1 MQLYTSGLRTIF
13 LVFCLVFVGLSAFAD
28 VVVTM
33 PTGGKNISNDK
44 SSVGPSPAYTAL
56 GDIVIAETAPGDFT
70 AGSNRTLI
78 FTRPAGWQFNTGV
91 GTVIVNGPNISNA
104 AVSVGAT
111 SLIVSYTVTG
121 NTNGDNSITLSGIE
135 VQSVTKTISPEILL
149 TRSGGNGII
158 KGFDV
163 GAAVAPLSKVPGAFI
178 KLIALLPTETL
189 NPGSTTGKLSTEA
202 TIKSTGETVD
212 VTINAVDYAWN
223 LITTAAD
230 EIAITSNDTYAGLPV
245 NANLV
250 GGIKTFT
257 VSLPTA
263 NAYRYITAMSVSN
276 PAILPSNT
284 TSFKVNV
291 GAFSKLLMVLPGE
304 TFEPGSVT
312 GKAGSPTAPIAGSN
326 YRITIYAVDNYWNKV
341 SVTDNVAVNSTGVS
355 NYTDPVAVS
364 LSGGSATRDLN
375 FKIAGETPV
384 STIKDNTNNTIL
396 SYSGSLPAVTAGAYA
411 KIQVLLP
418 NETAAPGT
426 STGKITSGVFSTTSG
441 SNIAVRVN
449 AVDANW
455 NIVNSNNL
463 ITITSNDAAAVTPPA
478 SNLVNGTKV
487 FNITVN
493 TATTSSVI
501 TASDD
506 SSPVKTVNTSNF
518 TVVLGSFRKLLVVY
532 PGESLD
538 PSSPTGKSGLP
549 SEPIAG
555 IAYNVTAYAMD
566 DNWNNVATATD
577 NIAVQIANVDNF
589 VAPGAKNLVAGKVS
603 FTLTFNKA
611 GETPVITAKD
621 QTNPTVTN
629 YNASLPTVVAGAF
642 TKLVMIL
649 PGESFSQGV
658 AAGKTGTPNSAIA
671 GNSFPVVVRAADAV
685 GNLVNSAIDVV
696 GITSNDANATMP
708 SNVTLVNGEAT
719 FNISLVTAI
728 SSATRTLTA
737 VNVTDGLKTSSTSPG
752 FSVAAGEYAKLLVL
766 LPNQNIAPGTITG
779 KTGNPIIPARGKS
792 FQIKVRAVDQ
802 FYNPTDDITNSI
814 STSSSD
820 AGATISPT
828 LTDLVSGG
836 YKFINVNIVAAGSK
850 TVTVKDNIHA
860 PLIQETVI
868 IPDPTTSSMAS
879 DYFRSVASGIWNN
892 SQIWETSSNGIS
904 NWSPATLVP
913 TVNASKITILNGHT
927 VTITSNISSIDDVE
941 VQSGGTLVIQ
951 TSTALSG
958 QGIIIKGILV
968 HKAGLNITNGKLTID
983 NGGKY
988 VHDIGNSSTA
998 IPSGANMIW
1007 NTGSICE
1014 VVGYTTFASTINGTS
1029 QSFSDFIWNNPGQNV
1044 STGPILQS
1052 GFSARDFK
1060 VISTGS
1066 GALNLTAPGGA
1077 LVIRRNLEIQ
1087 GGTIN
1092 ILRSNGDGTLY
1103 VGGNFNITGGTLKA
1117 GPGTGTRTLIFNGGT
1132 TQKFNRTGG
1141 GFEGLLNFSVAN
1153 NAIVDFGIS
1162 VIDGTSGNFTMGAG
1176 STLITAHAK
1185 GFTATGNLNGTLQ
1198 NTGTKTYGLGNFIY
1212 NGDVAQQTGDG
1223 LPSIINNLTVNND
1236 KGVVI
1241 STSSVT
1247 YTVNGQI
1254 SIGPM
1259 ATASLNLGTN
1269 ILAGSFTDIGA
1280 GKLITRANGGLPVG
1294 RTWTVG
1300 VEYAGTTAQNILA
1313 GTYNGAFI
1321 TSGSGVKTGTSGT
1334 LNIGSSWLS
1343 SGGRIN
1349 LDNTDLVFNGNNQTI
1364 TDQGS
1369 DSGNGL
1375 SFKNVR
1381 FTNGGVK
1388 TLSSG
1393 NFSVK
1398 TDGILTVD
1406 ANTELKTNGLLNLKS
1421 ASSGSATIASL
1432 PATAKITG
1440 SVRVERFI
1448 SGGSVDP
1455 YRTYRLLS
1463 SPVYDNTT
1471 SFINTNS
1478 YGNRTYSFNQYIDDM
1493 WLTGI
1498 TSTAGG
1504 FDEPLST
1511 AGSIWK
1517 YTSDFEPI
1525 NNINESEN
1533 IGRGTYLF
1541 YRGDRINNLTNKTQK
1556 PFADPESIVM
1566 DYKGI
1571 LNQGSITVP
1580 LTYYASTGGFN
1591 LLGNPYAATIDW
1603 NSGGLDKSGLINNSV
1618 RHYNPV
1624 EKKYAVYD
1632 GDTNTGINGASRYI
1646 LSGEGFFVE
1655 SKTNGG
1661 NFTFNES
1668 AKVNSH
1674 LSVPLMMAVD
1684 NPVSMVSG
1692 NSGKLSV
1699 TATGLFSEALPML
1712 KIKLS
1717 NNDRTIDDETAV
1729 LFMKGKKAEY
1739 DGIEDIRFM
1748 PGDRQGLALYT
1759 SSIDGIALAIN
1770 KMPDVNELNRPIQLT
1785 LKQALKENNFLL
1797 ELNPSNIPSGYV
1809 LQLNDKLLNKAVPLR
1824 GNTIYK
1830 FTIDADAN
1838 TELINDRF
1846 YISTVHEG
1854 SLAETTKFIKAVK
1867 SKESVEMNV
1876 QKELNLYPNPVQTD
1890 FTLKYNGAVAS
1901 DFYTV
1906 KIISLSGQIL
1916 LTKNLKAKELI
1927 EGHSLNITG
1936 YATGTYIAEIY
1947 DAKGGKRL
1955 AASKLI
1961 KL

>member
-13 LVFCLVFVGLSAFAD
+13 LIFCFVFVGFSAFAD

-33 PTGGKNISNDK
+33 PTGGRNISNDK
-44 SSVGPSPAYTAL
+44 SSVGPNPTYTAL
-56 GDIVIAETAPGDFT
+56 GDIMIAETAPGDFT
-70 AGSNRTLI
+70 AGSNRTI
-78 FTRPAGWQFNTGV
+78 SFNRPAGWQFNTGV
-91 GTVIVNGPNISNA
+91 GTVIINGPNISNA
-104 AVSVGAT
+104 AVSVSAT

-121 NTNGDNSITLSGIE
+121 STNGDNSITISGIE

-163 GAAVAPLSKVPGAFI
+163 GAAIAPLSKVPGSFV

-189 NPGSTTGKLSTEA
+189 NPGSITGKSSVAT
-202 TIKSTGETVD
+202 TIKNTGETVD

-223 LITTAAD
+223 LINTATD
-230 EIAITSNDTYAGLPV
+230 EIAITSNDTYAGLPT

-263 NAYRYITAMSVSN
+263 NAYRNITATSVTN
-276 PAILPSNT
+276 PSILPANT
-284 TSFKVNV
+284 TSFKVNI
-291 GAFSKLLMVLPGE
+291 GPFSKLLMVLPGE
-304 TFEPGSVT
+304 TFEPGSAMGKT
-312 GKAGSPTAPIAGSN
+312 GLPTAPVAGSN
-326 YRITIYAVDNYWNKV
+326 YRITIYAVDDYWNKV
-341 SVTDNVAVNSTGVS
+341 SITDNVSVSTSGVS
-355 NYTDPVAVS
+355 NYTDPAAVS

-384 STIKDNTNNTIL
+384 STVTDNTNNAIL
-396 SYSGSLPAVTAGAYA
+396 SYNGALPTVIAGAYV
-411 KIQVLLP
+411 KMQILLP

-426 STGKITSGVFSTTSG
+426 STGKVTSGVYSATSG
-441 SNIAVRVN
+441 SNVAIRVN

-455 NIVNSNNL
+455 NVVNSNNL
-463 ITITSNDAAAVTPPA
+463 IAITSNDAAAVTPPA
-478 SNLVNGTKV
+478 SNLVNGTKI

-506 SSPVKTVNTSNF
+506 SSPIKTVNTSNF
-518 TVVLGSFRKLLVVY
+518 TVILGSFRKLLVVY

-538 PSSPTGKSGLP
+538 PGSPSGKSGLP
-549 SEPIAG
+549 SEPVAG

-566 DNWNNVATATD
+566 DNWNNVVTATD
-577 NIAVQIANVDNF
+577 NVAIQIANVDNF
-589 VAPGAKNLVAGKVS
+589 VAPAGKNLVAGKAS

-611 GETPVITAKD
+611 GETPVITAKN

-649 PGESFSQGV
+649 PGESFSQGI
-658 AAGKTGTPNSAIA
+658 AAGKTGAPNNAVA
-671 GNSFPVVVRAADAV
+671 GNSFQVVVRAVDAV

-696 GITSNDANATMP
+696 GITSNDVNANMP
-708 SNVTLVNGEAT
+708 SNVALANGEAT

-728 SSATRTLTA
+728 SSATRTLTS

-766 LPNQNIAPGTITG
+766 LPNQNIAPGTVTG

-792 FQIKVRAVDQ
+792 FQIRVRAVDQ
-802 FYNPTDDITNSI
+802 FYNPTDAITNSI

-820 AGATISPT
+820 AGATISPA
-828 LTDLVSGG
+828 LTDLVTGG
-836 YKFINVNIVAAGSK
+836 YKFINVNIFSAGNQ
-850 TVTVKDNIHA
+850 TVTVKDNVHV
-860 PLIQETVI
+860 PVIQETI
-868 IPDPTTSSMAS
+868 IVPNPTTASVAS

-904 NWSPATLVP
+904 NWSPATLSP

-927 VTITSNISSIDDVE
+927 VAITSNISSIDDVE
-941 VQSGGTLVIQ
+941 VQSGGTLIVQ

-958 QGIIIKGILV
+958 QGIIIKGTLI
-968 HKAGLNITNGKLTID
+968 HKTGLNITNGKLTIE

-1014 VVGYTTFASTINGTS
+1014 VVGYTSFASTINGTA
-1029 QSFSDFIWNNPGQNV
+1029 QTFSDFIWNDPGQNV

-1066 GALNLTAPGGA
+1066 GALNLTSPGGT
-1077 LVIRRNLEIQ
+1077 LIIRRNFEIQ
-1087 GGTIN
+1087 GGTVN
-1092 ILRSNGDGTLY
+1092 ILKANGDGTLY
-1103 VGGNFNITGGTLKA
+1103 VGGNFNISGGALKA
-1117 GPGTGTRTLIFNGGT
+1117 GTGTGTRTLVFNGGS
-1132 TQKFNRTGG
+1132 TQNFTKTGG
-1141 GFEGLLNFSVAN
+1141 SFEGLNFSVAN
-1153 NAIVDFGIS
+1153 NAIVDFGTS
-1162 VIDGTSGNFTMGAG
+1162 VIDGTTGNFTMGTGA
-1176 STLITAHAK
+1176 TLITAHAR

-1212 NGDVAQQTGDG
+1212 NGGVSQQTGDG
-1223 LPSIINNLTVNND
+1223 LPSIINNLTVNNNQ
-1236 KGVVI
+1236 GVVL
-1241 STSSVT
+1241 STSSVN
-1247 YTVNGQI
+1247 YTINGQI
-1254 SIGPM
+1254 SIGPGSL
-1259 ATASLNLGTN
+1259 ASLNLGTN
-1269 ILAGSFTDIGA
+1269 VLAGSFTDIGA
-1280 GKLITRANGGLPVG
+1280 GKLITRAGTGVPAG

-1300 VEYAGTTAQNILA
+1300 VEYAGTIAQNILS

-1321 TSGSGVKTGTSGT
+1321 TSGGGVKTGPSGT
-1334 LNIGSSWLS
+1334 LNISSSWLS

-1349 LDNTDLVFNGNNQTI
+1349 LDNTDLVFNGNNQNI

-1375 SFKNVR
+1375 AFKNVR
-1381 FTNGGVK
+1381 FTNGSIK

-1398 TDGILTVD
+1398 TNGILTVD

-1421 ASSGSATIASL
+1421 AASGSATIASL

-1463 SPVYDNTT
+1463 SPVYDNTA

-1566 DYKGI
+1566 DYKGV

-1580 LTYYASTGGFN
+1580 LTYYAAAGGFN

-1655 SKTNGG
+1655 SKTSGG

-1674 LSVPLMMAVD
+1674 SSIPLMMAVD

-1692 NSGKLSV
+1692 SSGKLSV
-1699 TATGLFSEALPML
+1699 ASTGLFSEALPVL

-1729 LFMKGKKAEY
+1729 LFMKGRKAEY
-1739 DGIEDIRFM
+1739 DGVEDIRFM

-1770 KMPDVNELNRPIQLT
+1770 KMPDVSELNKPIQLT
-1785 LKQALKENNFLL
+1785 LKQTLKENNFVL

-1824 GNTIYK
+1824 GNTTYK
-1830 FTIDADAN
+1830 FTVDAGTN
-1838 TELINDRF
+1838 EELINDRF
-1846 YISTVHEG
+1846 SISTVYGE
-1854 SLAETTKFIKAVK
+1854 SLAETTKILNAAK
-1867 SKESVEMNV
+1867 SKVGVDMNA
-1876 QKELNLYPNPVQTD
+1876 QKGLNLYPNPVQAD
-1890 FTLKYNGAVAS
+1890 FTLKYSGALVS
-1901 DFYTV
+1901 DVYTV
-1906 KIISLSGQIL
+1906 KIIGLSGQIL
-1916 LTKNLKAKELI
+1916 LTKNIKAKELT
-1927 EGHSLNITG
+1927 EGHSINITG
-1936 YATGTYIAEIY
+1936 YTAGTYIAEIY

-1955 AASKLI
+1955 AASKFI